1 MFNVT
6 VIDGKRILKYM
17 ITVITI
23 VIITVLIRQIT
34 LKKGETLKSSV
45 QKVTD
50 QIYSNSFLKSVDT
63 TIASARY
70 LNNSNNSKSII
81 FNNSFVGNILDSQL
95 NAKNKIISNKEDT
108 IDDITEV
115 DNHTVNDEENNIEN
129 NIENNVVDSKI
140 SENIVTQVID
150 EKNIKA
156 TYTNSYEN
164 VEIKNKSGYKL
175 TDDMLVPDITLENK
189 QDIIIFHTHACES
202 YTPSEGFNYQ
212 MTGNYRTTDLNYN
225 VTRVGTE
232 LENHLK
238 NRGYNVIHDT
248 TLNDYPSYSGSYDNS
263 MRTVKNIL
271 NNSTAQLIIDL
282 HRDAVGSGSDYGP
295 TVKIND
301 EVVAQLMIVVGTNAG
316 GLEHPNWREN
326 LKFAVKL
333 QAKGNELYP
342 GLFRPINLSTARYN
356 QNLSKGALIIEV
368 GATANTMEQCL
379 GSMKYLASV
388 IDEVMQE

>member
-108 IDDITEV
+108 IDDITAE

-156 TYTNSYEN
+156 SYTNSYEN
-164 VEIKNKSGYKL
+164 VEIKNKSGYEL
-175 TDDMLVPDITLENK
+175 TADIK
-189 QDIIIFHTHACES
+189 
-202 YTPSEGFNYQ
+202 
-212 MTGNYRTTDLNYN
+212 
-225 VTRVGTE
+225 
-232 LENHLK
+232 
-238 NRGYNVIHDT
+238 
-248 TLNDYPSYSGSYDNS
+248 
-263 MRTVKNIL
+263 IL
-271 NNSTAQLIIDL
+271 S
-282 HRDAVGSGSDYGP
+282 
-295 TVKIND
+295 
-301 EVVAQLMIVVGTNAG
+301 
-316 GLEHPNWREN
+316 
-326 LKFAVKL
+326 
-333 QAKGNELYP
+333 
-342 GLFRPINLSTARYN
+342 
-356 QNLSKGALIIEV
+356 
-368 GATANTMEQCL
+368 
-379 GSMKYLASV
+379 
-388 IDEVMQE
+388 